1 MKNMKNM
8 EMKLEMEPL
17 PPRFRLQAAKV
28 RCYPPF
34 TSSKE
39 GGAVPCLALPCNQKG
54 RPDGKL
60 LFVKL
65 ASGREGAPGPP
76 THQPTNTR
84 ERFGKISANHARIL
98 SP

>member
-39 GGAVPCLALPCNQKG
+39 GGAVPCLALPCLATETNQAQEE
-54 RPDGKL
+54 P
-60 LFVKL
+60 V
-65 ASGREGAPGPP
+65 
-76 THQPTNTR
+76 
-84 ERFGKISANHARIL
+84 
-98 SP
+98 